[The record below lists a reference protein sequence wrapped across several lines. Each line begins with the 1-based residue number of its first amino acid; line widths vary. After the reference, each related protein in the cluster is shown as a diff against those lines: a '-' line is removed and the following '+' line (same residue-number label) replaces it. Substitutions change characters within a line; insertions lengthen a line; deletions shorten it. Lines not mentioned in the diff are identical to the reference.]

1 MGEAI
6 RVFGATPRRS
16 SEAATPLAIGRGGED
31 DREYTSRRGL
41 ATRISANCLAGGD
54 LGANFEHNKGP
65 KGIHGGGSLGFLAHP
80 CSHGCGYPPSRQL
93 AHLDRHLHH
102 LWGANLRE
110 LGFRAGWCKEESGE
124 VSAAAEEWPRVGI
137 GGGESWWRGTI
148 RGDTRRFAK
157 IVRARP
163 PEMAHQG
170 GGWRG
175 RFQPRPAFQARRPA
189 GQVFQG
195 KQGQAGGGVDRQYM
209 VRGEGSKGDQA
220 EIKLKEGS
228 LLQKSLE
235 EKDSA
240 PDLQAQEKPK
250 DEAPMPNPPPQ
261 ANPKHGMN
269 QSSQVTQRTLCL
281 RCKGLG
287 HMARDC
293 PAAVFYTN
301 CAKPT
306 HRTEDCLY
314 DK

>member
-1 MGEAI
+1 M
-6 RVFGATPRRS
+6 
-16 SEAATPLAIGRGGED
+16 
-31 DREYTSRRGL
+31 
-41 ATRISANCLAGGD
+41 
-54 LGANFEHNKGP
+54 
-65 KGIHGGGSLGFLAHP
+65 
-80 CSHGCGYPPSRQL
+80 
-93 AHLDRHLHH
+93 
-102 LWGANLRE
+102 
-110 LGFRAGWCKEESGE
+110 
-124 VSAAAEEWPRVGI
+124 GI